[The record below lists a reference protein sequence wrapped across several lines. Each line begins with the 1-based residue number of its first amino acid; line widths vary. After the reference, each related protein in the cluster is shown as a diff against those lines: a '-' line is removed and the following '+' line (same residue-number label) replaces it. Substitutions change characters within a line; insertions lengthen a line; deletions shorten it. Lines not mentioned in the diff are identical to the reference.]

1 MRRAIISFTT
11 FSLVVFFYK
20 CFNSEIVMKYLN
32 DKINFY
38 KKNKYIYDKIMEEK
52 KKEEESPTIKE
63 SLNSLS
69 DSITGIRREGLQEI
83 LKEIKKVEDRIEMLI
98 EKKEKK
104 IEFSEKVEEIKSEE
118 IKSEE
123 KKETRPRIEIKLELD
138 DDRDSSEESDP
149 EVVDIENSNLKKKV
163 E

>member
-1 MRRAIISFTT
+1 MRKKIISFTT
-11 FSLVVFFYK
+11 FSLLIFFYR
-20 CFNSEIVMKYLN
+20 CFNSEKFGEYLN

-38 KKNKYIYDKIMEEK
+38 KKNKNIYDKIIEENK
-52 KKEEESPTIKE
+52 NEEEEDSPTIKE

-69 DSITGIRREGLQEI
+69 ESITGIRREELHKL
-83 LKEIKKVEDRIEMLI
+83 LKEIKKIEDRIEILI

-104 IEFSEKVEEIKSEE
+104 LEFSEKVDE

-123 KKETRPRIEIKLELD
+123 KKETRSRIEIELELELEND
-138 DDRDSSEESDP
+138 NQSSEYSDL
-149 EVVDIENSNLKKKV
+149 EVIDIENSNLKKKV

>member
-1 MRRAIISFTT
+1 MRKIIISFTT
-11 FSLVVFFYK
+11 FSLVFFFYK
-20 CFNSEIVMKYLN
+20 CFNSEIVRRYLN
-32 DKINFY
+32 DTINFY
-38 KKNKYIYDKIMEEK
+38 KKNKNICDKIMEEK

-63 SLNSLS
+63 SLNYLS
-69 DSITGIRREGLQEI
+69 DSITGIRREELQEL

-104 IEFSEKVEEIKSEE
+104 IEFSETVDE

-138 DDRDSSEESDP
+138 DGSESSESSDP